1 MNSDNKQE
9 VILFGW
15 LLVIIK
21 VLTFPMLLGRGWSEL
36 WRKSPPYKRV
46 EFRERAIQWTDDLA
60 VRLV

>member
-1 MNSDNKQE
+1 MNLDIKQE

-21 VLTFPMLLGRGWSEL
+21 VLTFPLFLGRGWPEL
-36 WRKSPPYKRV
+36 WRQSPPHKRV
-46 EFRERAIQWTDDLA
+46 EFRERVIQWTDDLA